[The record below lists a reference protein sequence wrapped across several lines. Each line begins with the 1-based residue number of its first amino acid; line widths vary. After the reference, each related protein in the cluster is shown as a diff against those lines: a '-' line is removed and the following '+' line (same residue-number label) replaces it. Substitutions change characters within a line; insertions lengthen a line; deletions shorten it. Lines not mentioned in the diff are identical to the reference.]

1 MNHQHMYKFIISF
14 FFLFIVLGVSA
25 QQDNDSIPK
34 DSVIYKTNY
43 GLRVGV
49 DLSKPIRSLL
59 QDYSSGF
66 EIVGDYRISKKWY
79 LAAELGTEEF
89 TTKEDFTNF
98 TSKGSYIKMG
108 LNFNSYKNWLDMNN
122 EIFIGFR
129 YGFATFNE
137 TLNSYQ
143 INTGNSIL
151 PTETITTP
159 ITEDGLTA
167 HWAEIQIGF
176 RAEIHNNIFI
186 SFSSSYKIMVSNTN
200 TTNFNIHYAPGFNRI
215 YASNTGFGFNYTISY
230 LIPFRKK

>member
-200 TTNFNIHYAPGFNRI
+200 TTNFKIHYAPGFNRI